1 MTRKVLICGEDPLL
15 LRTREEVLR
24 TAAFTVASLADVSLL
39 ASMLDANAPG
49 LLILCHS
56 LPGRVKVQ
64 AVALVRAHSPGT
76 KIVWMTGVSDE
87 ALPAEVYE
95 IDPLRGPRVLLEV
108 ASALL

>member
-1 MTRKVLICGEDPLL
+1 M
-15 LRTREEVLR
+15 
-24 TAAFTVASLADVSLL
+24 SLL
-39 ASMLDANAPG
+39 ACALDADPPD

-56 LPGRVKVQ
+56 LPARVKVQ
-64 AVALVRAHSPGT
+64 AVALIRAHSPGT

-95 IDPLRGPRVLLEV
+95 MDSLRGPQALLEA